1 MCFWGTGKNRYQLEI
16 PESALARNTPSEYE
30 LQSSKKGFK
39 RYWSPEIVKLSEE
52 LTDAEDRRDACLKDT
67 MRKVF
72 HQFDAR
78 YETVRESLD
87 KDVDDV
93 DDVVDVVDV
102 DVDVVDV
109 DDVDVVDD
117 DVVDV
122 VVDVDVDVVV
132 DVDDVDVVVDVVD
145 VVVDVVDVDVV
156 DVDVDI
162 DVVVV
167 DVDVFIFQI

>member
-16 PESALARNTPSEYE
+16 PESALARSTPSEYE

-72 HQFDAR
+72 HQFDER

-122 VVDVDVDVVV
+122 DGDDV

-145 VVVDVVDVDVV
+145 V
-156 DVDVDI
+156 DI
-162 DVVVV
+162 DIVVVV
-167 DVDVFIFQI
+167 DDVDVFIFQI